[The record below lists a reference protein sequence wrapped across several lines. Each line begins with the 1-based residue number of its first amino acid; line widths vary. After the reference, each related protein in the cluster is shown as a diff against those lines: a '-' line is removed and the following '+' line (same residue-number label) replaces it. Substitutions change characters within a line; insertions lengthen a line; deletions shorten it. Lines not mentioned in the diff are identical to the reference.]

1 MNLPAGEHSVRVRL
15 TDPETGE
22 KGTWSDPFALA
33 VYEELEAVSATAPAE
48 ILLGSPVSVALEAKG
63 GSGSY
68 TCRLSVTYDGQ
79 GEPKTYDGHEF
90 TPDLKGSYTIS
101 VEIVDNKLTKD
112 GQKLS
117 VAYDQP
123 VEVMVGDTFTVGD
136 LTFQVME
143 EDATKVRVQSYNA
156 DGAEATVPATA
167 TEEVSGRSFA
177 VTEIGEKAF
186 FEKTSLAAVTLPN
199 SIEVI
204 GVSAFEGCTSLATM
218 NSVDNP

>member
-1 MNLPAGEHSVRVRL
+1 M
-15 TDPETGE
+15 
-22 KGTWSDPFALA
+22 
-33 VYEELEAVSATAPAE
+33 
-48 ILLGSPVSVALEAKG
+48 
-63 GSGSY
+63 
-68 TCRLSVTYDGQ
+68 
-79 GEPKTYDGHEF
+79 
-90 TPDLKGSYTIS
+90 
-101 VEIVDNKLTKD
+101 
-112 GQKLS
+112 
-117 VAYDQP
+117 AYDQP
-123 VEVMVGDTFTVGD
+123 AYVTVGDTFTVGD

-156 DGAEATVPATA
+156 DGAEAIVPATA
-167 TEEVSGRSFA
+167 TEEASGRSFA